1 MSLGMNPGTSKPFGK
16 TRSWLTRPRILVR
29 LNRSERR
36 GQAVNTKC
44 PRCQYENPEDTNY
57 CGKCATRIRPFEADT
72 PSKTMTVG
80 TRVKA
85 PGRDG
90 VIAGK
95 YSIIGE
101 LGKGGMGVVYQAE
114 DTRLERRVALKFLPP
129 ELTEDPEARE
139 RFVREAKSAAALS
152 HNHICTVYEIDEEEN
167 RLFIAMEYIE
177 GESLRQ
183 RIRKGPLPQAEALD
197 IAIQVAG
204 GLGEAHKSKIIHRD
218 VKPGNIMLTEKGTA
232 KVMDFGLAKALG
244 RSLITREA
252 KTMGTVSYMSPEQ
265 ARGQPVDYR
274 TDIWSL
280 GVVLYEMLTG
290 WLPFKGEYDQSVIH
304 SILNQEPEPVSK
316 HRRDLPKGLEQIIG
330 KTLAKDPAGRYRD
343 MEELSEDLKAVAE
356 GLKPLR
362 AKSGLF
368 RGRTRGLKRI
378 HAYMGLGGLAVLA
391 AMAWVF
397 LIGQRGPAF
406 DSIAVLPLQNLSGDF
421 EQEYF
426 SDGMHEALIT
436 NLGQLG
442 GLKRVI
448 ARGSVMRFKGSKT
461 SLQKIAQELKVG
473 ALITGAVL
481 RSGDRVR
488 ITAQLIDPRTEAQI
502 WAHSYERDLTDV
514 LVLQTEVVS
523 AITREVKVKLTPQEE
538 TRLASA
544 PKVNPQAYEAYL
556 KGRFHLYKLTR
567 VDLESA
573 LQYFEL
579 ALNID
584 PNYALAYA
592 GIAFVWSGRQ
602 QQGLAPASE
611 TTPRIAAA
619 AAKALEL
626 DSALAEVHYMLAVT
640 RTWVYWDWEGAETEF
655 RRAIELNPNYPEARA
670 YYSHLLNILGRPTE
684 AMAQIERV
692 LQVDPLNSL
701 FQALYGMDL
710 MYARRYDDA
719 ITLLRDTLKT
729 SPNDL
734 VALSTLRS
742 ALHMKRMY
750 KEALEVW
757 KTSYA
762 ARGDREAEEALARGF
777 EAGGYSGALR
787 RVAEMLAVRSRTAYV
802 SSWQIGT
809 LYTRAGKTDEAL
821 DWLEKAYQARD
832 QNMPYLGVDPI
843 FDTLRDDPR
852 YQALLRKM
860 NLR

>member
-1 MSLGMNPGTSKPFGK
+1 
-16 TRSWLTRPRILVR
+16 
-29 LNRSERR
+29 
-36 GQAVNTKC
+36 
-44 PRCQYENPEDTNY
+44 
-57 CGKCATRIRPFEADT
+57 
-72 PSKTMTVG
+72 
-80 TRVKA
+80 
-85 PGRDG
+85 
-90 VIAGK
+90 
-95 YSIIGE
+95 
-101 LGKGGMGVVYQAE
+101 MGVVYQAE
-114 DTRLERRVALKFLPP
+114 DTRLERCVALKFLPP

-183 RIRKGPLPQAEALD
+183 KIFRGPLSQGEALE

-204 GLGEAHKSKIIHRD
+204 GLGEAHKNKIIHRD
-218 VKPGNIMLTEKGTA
+218 VKPGNIMLTEKGQA

-290 WLPFKGEYDQSVIH
+290 QLPFKGEYDQSIIH
-304 SILNQEPEPVSK
+304 SILNREPEPVSR
-316 HRRDLPKGLEQIIG
+316 HRKDLPKGLEQIIG
-330 KTLAKDPAGRYRD
+330 KALAKNPSGRYRD
-343 MEELSEDLKAVAE
+343 MEELLGDLKAVAE
-356 GLKPLR
+356 GLRPLK

-368 RGRTRGLKRI
+368 RGKILGLKKI
-378 HAYMGLGGLAVLA
+378 HAYAGFGSFIVLA
-391 AMAWVF
+391 ALAWIA
-397 LIGQRGPAF
+397 LNGRRGPAF
-406 DSIAVLPLQNLSGDF
+406 NSIAVLPLENLSGDP

-436 NLGQLG
+436 DLGQLG

-448 ARGSVMRFKGSKT
+448 ARGSVMRFKGSKD
-461 SLQKIAQELKVG
+461 SLKKIAQELKVD

-488 ITAQLIDPRTEAQI
+488 ITAQLIDPATEAQI
-502 WAHSYERDLTDV
+502 WARSYERDLTDV
-514 LVLQTEVVS
+514 LALQTEIVS
-523 AITREVKVKLTPQEE
+523 AITREVKVELTPQEE

-544 PKVNPQAYEAYL
+544 PKVIPQAYEAYL
-556 KGRFHLYKLTR
+556 KGRFHVYRLTR
-567 VDLESA
+567 PDLESA

-579 ALNID
+579 ALSID
-584 PNYALAYA
+584 PNYARAYA
-592 GIAFVWSGRQ
+592 GIAVVWSGRQ

-619 AAKALEL
+619 VAKALEL
-626 DSALAEVHYMLAVT
+626 DSTLAEVHYTSAVI

-655 RRAIELNPNYPEARA
+655 RRAIDLNPNYPEARA
-670 YYSHLLNILGRPTE
+670 YYSHLLNILGRPKE
-684 AMAQIERV
+684 AMAQIERA
-692 LQVDPLNSL
+692 LEVDPFNSL

-719 ITLLRDTLKT
+719 IALLRDTLKT

-742 ALHMKRMY
+742 ALHMKHMT

-757 KTSYA
+757 KASYA
-762 ARGDREAEEALARGF
+762 ARGDEEAVEALARGF

-787 RVAEMLAVRSRTAYV
+787 SVAEMLAARSKTSYV
-802 SSWQIGT
+802 SPWQIGT
-809 LYTRAGKTDEAL
+809 LFTRAGKKDEAL

-832 QNMPYLGVDPI
+832 QNMPYIAVDPI
-843 FDTLRDDPR
+843 FDIMRDDPR
-852 YQALLRKM
+852 FQGLLRRM
-860 NLR
+860 NLRSVPRH

>member
-1 MSLGMNPGTSKPFGK
+1 VT
-16 TRSWLTRPRILVR
+16 
-29 LNRSERR
+29 
-36 GQAVNTKC
+36 TKC
-44 PRCQYENPEDTNY
+44 PKCHYENPSDTNY
-57 CGKCATRIRPFEADT
+57 CGKCATVIRPFGANT
-72 PSKTMTVG
+72 LSKTMTVG
-80 TRVKA
+80 THVTA
-85 PGRDG
+85 PGSEA

-95 YSIIGE
+95 YRIIRE
-101 LGKGGMGVVYQAE
+101 LGKGGMGIVYQAE
-114 DTRLERRVALKFLPP
+114 DTKLERRVALKFLPP
-129 ELTEDPEARE
+129 EQTEDSEARE

-152 HNHICTVYEIDEEEN
+152 HNHICTVYEIDEEES

-183 RIRKGPLPQAEALD
+183 RILRGPLPQGEALD

-204 GLGEAHKSKIIHRD
+204 GLGEAHKNRIIHRD
-218 VKPGNIMLTEKGTA
+218 VKPGNIMLTENGLA

-244 RSLITREA
+244 RSLITKEA

-290 WLPFKGEYDQSVIH
+290 QLPFRGEYDQSTIH

-316 HRRDLPKGLEQIIG
+316 HRKDLSRGLDQIID

-343 MEELSEDLKAVAE
+343 MEELAGDLKAVCE
-356 GLKPLR
+356 GLKPLKAR
-362 AKSGLF
+362 PRLF
-368 RGRTRGLKRI
+368 RGQILGLKKI
-378 HAYMGLGGLAVLA
+378 SVVVGLGGLIVLGA
-391 AMAWVF
+391 LATALF
-397 LIGQRGPAF
+397 FRPGGPAF
-406 DSIAVLPLQNLSGDF
+406 DSIAVLPLQNLTGDP

-436 NLGQLG
+436 DLGRLG

-448 ARGSVMRFKGSKT
+448 ARSSMMRFKGTKKP
-461 SLQKIAQELKVG
+461 LHEIAQELKVD
-473 ALITGAVL
+473 AMITGAVL
-481 RSGDRVR
+481 KSGNRVR
-488 ITAQLIDPRTEAQI
+488 VTAQLIDPATDAQI
-502 WAHSYERDLTDV
+502 WARSYERDLSDV
-514 LVLQTEVVS
+514 LSLQNEIVSEV
-523 AITREVKVKLTPQEE
+523 TREVRVKLTPQEE

-544 PKVNPQAYEAYL
+544 GKINPQAYEAYL

-567 VDLESA
+567 PDLDSA
-573 LQYFEL
+573 LRYFEL
-579 ALNID
+579 ALDTD
-584 PNYALAYA
+584 PNYAMAYA
-592 GIAFVWSGRQ
+592 GIANVWSGRQ

-626 DSALAEVHYMLAVT
+626 DSTLAEVHYTLAVI

-655 RRAIELNPNYPEARA
+655 RMAIDLNPNYPEARA
-670 YYSHLLNILGRPTE
+670 YYSHLLNILGRPKE
-684 AMAQIERV
+684 AMSQIKRA
-692 LQVDPLNSL
+692 LDVDPFNSL

-719 ITLLRDTLKT
+719 IVLLRETLKT

-742 ALHMKRMY
+742 ALHMKHLDA
-750 KEALEVW
+750 EALEVW
-757 KTSYA
+757 KKSYA
-762 ARGDREAEEALARGF
+762 ARDDREAEEALARGL
-777 EAGGYSGALR
+777 EEGGYSGALR
-787 RVAEMLAVRSRTAYV
+787 HVAETLAARSKTTYV
-802 SSWQIGT
+802 SPWQIGT
-809 LYTRAGKTDEAL
+809 LFTRAGKNDEAL
-821 DWLEKAYQARD
+821 DWLEKAYLAHD
-832 QNMPYLGVDPI
+832 QNMPYLGIDPI

-852 YQALLRKM
+852 YQGLLRKM

>member
-1 MSLGMNPGTSKPFGK
+1 MTAG
-16 TRSWLTRPRILVR
+16 TRSKVPGQERI
-29 LNRSERR
+29 
-36 GQAVNTKC
+36 
-44 PRCQYENPEDTNY
+44 
-57 CGKCATRIRPFEADT
+57 
-72 PSKTMTVG
+72 
-80 TRVKA
+80 
-85 PGRDG
+85 
-90 VIAGK
+90 IAGK
-95 YSIIGE
+95 YRIISE
-101 LGKGGMGVVYQAE
+101 LGKGGMGVVFKAE
-114 DTRLERRVALKFLPP
+114 DAKLERRVALKFLPP

-183 RIRKGPLPQAEALD
+183 KIFKGPLPQDEALD

-204 GLGEAHKSKIIHRD
+204 GLGEAHKNKIIHRD
-218 VKPGNIMLTEKGTA
+218 VKPGNIMLTEKGQA

-290 WLPFKGEYDQSVIH
+290 QLPFKGEYDQSIIH
-304 SILNQEPEPVSK
+304 SILNREPEPVSR
-316 HRRDLPKGLEQIIG
+316 HRKDLPKGLEQIIG
-330 KTLAKDPAGRYRD
+330 KTLAKNPAGRYRD
-343 MEELSEDLKAVAE
+343 MEELLGDLKAVAE
-356 GLKPLR
+356 GLKPHK

-368 RGRTRGLKRI
+368 RGKILGLKKI
-378 HAYMGLGGLAVLA
+378 HAYTGLGGFIVLVA
-391 AMAWVF
+391 LAWVF
-397 LIGQRGPAF
+397 LNGQRGPAF
-406 DSIAVLPLQNLSGDF
+406 DSIAVLPLQNLTGDP

-436 NLGQLG
+436 DLGQLG

-448 ARGSVMRFKGSKT
+448 GRISVMRFKGTKT
-461 SLQKIAQELKVG
+461 PMHKIAQELKVD

-488 ITAQLIDPRTEAQI
+488 ITAQLINPATDAQI
-502 WAHSYERDLTDV
+502 WAHSYEGDLSDV
-514 LVLQTEVVS
+514 LSLQTEIVS

-538 TRLASA
+538 MRLASA
-544 PKVNPQAYEAYL
+544 RKVNPQAYEAYL
-556 KGRFHLYKLTR
+556 KGRFHLYRLTR
-567 VDLESA
+567 PDLESA
-573 LQYFEL
+573 LKYFEL
-579 ALNID
+579 ALDKD
-584 PNYALAYA
+584 PNYAMAYA

-626 DSALAEVHYMLAVT
+626 DSTLAEVHYTLAVI

-655 RRAIELNPNYPEARA
+655 RRAIDLNPNYPEARA
-670 YYSHLLNILGRPTE
+670 YYSHLLNIMGRPKE
-684 AMAQIERV
+684 AMAQIERA
-692 LQVDPLNSL
+692 LELDPFNAL

-719 ITLLRDTLKT
+719 IALLRDTLKT

-742 ALHMKRMY
+742 ALHMKHMY

-757 KTSYA
+757 KASYA
-762 ARGDREAEEALARGF
+762 ARGDQEAEEALARGF
-777 EAGGYSGALR
+777 EEGGYGGALR
-787 RVAEMLAVRSRTAYV
+787 RVAETLAARSKTTYV
-802 SSWQIGT
+802 SPWQIGT
-809 LYTRAGKTDEAL
+809 LFTRAGKNNEAL

-832 QNMPYLGVDPI
+832 QNMPYLDVDPI

-852 YQALLRKM
+852 YQGLLRRM
-860 NLR
+860 NLPSALPR